1 MQPKI
6 YARPRP
12 WVFPCLKKAVTAET
26 AGLGMTASLGMT
38 ATGVIGPVLWAARVR
53 VEVLA
58 TLMAFQPNFWKIWE
72 LTDPFTQGK

>member
-1 MQPKI
+1 M
-6 YARPRP
+6 
-12 WVFPCLKKAVTAET
+12 AVVTET
-26 AGLGMTASLGMT
+26 AGLEMT

-72 LTDPFTQGK
+72 LTDPFTQGN